1 LSIVAFT
8 LAALWPASI
17 MVGRIPKS
25 VYGAVEDDPKYRFT
39 GIAEQLLLVSEG
51 VSIPNAKALVME

>member
-1 LSIVAFT
+1 
-8 LAALWPASI
+8 

-25 VYGAVEDDPKYRFT
+25 VYGAVEDDPKYRLT